1 MFSLAIVYTP
11 EGGRPFSLARI
22 SDRSLWRSAAA
33 AALREAEGQAE
44 SLSVKDQVLGIVQ
57 AEEAAKLRR
66 ILGLL
71 LAPQCAGPGLSPAG
85 VM

>member
-11 EGGRPFSLARI
+11 DGGRPLSLARI
-22 SDRSLWRSAAA
+22 CDRSLLRSAAA

-44 SLSVKDQVLGIVQ
+44 SLSVKDRVLGVVQ

-71 LAPQCAGPGLSPAG
+71 LAPEHEGAGVFPAG

>member
-11 EGGRPFSLARI
+11 EGGRPLSLARI
-22 SDRSLWRSAAA
+22 CDRSLLRSAAA
-33 AALREAEGQAE
+33 AALREAERQAE
-44 SLSVKDQVLGIVQ
+44 SLSVQDQVLGVVQ

-66 ILGLL
+66 ILGRL
-71 LAPQCAGPGLSPAG
+71 LAPEREGVGLCPAG